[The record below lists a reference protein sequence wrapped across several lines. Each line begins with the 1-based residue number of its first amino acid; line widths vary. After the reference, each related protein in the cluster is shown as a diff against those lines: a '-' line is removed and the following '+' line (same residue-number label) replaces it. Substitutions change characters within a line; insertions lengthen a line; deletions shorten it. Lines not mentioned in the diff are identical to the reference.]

1 MPQIK
6 SHLSVYQKKQQLI
19 VRTKYS
25 FCCHLRETYVK
36 TKKKKVFYETTMQ
49 KLDMILKR
57 FKFFNYLPFFEY
69 IEEFMTLHEKDPMLF
84 WTFYYKLTPQ
94 LIKFNIPIHD

>member
-6 SHLSVYQKKQQLI
+6 SHLSVYQKNKQLI

-57 FKFFNYLPFFEY
+57 FKFFNYLPFY
-69 IEEFMTLHEKDPMLF
+69 WI
-84 WTFYYKLTPQ
+84 YRG
-94 LIKFNIPIHD
+94 IHDLTWERSYAFLDFFII